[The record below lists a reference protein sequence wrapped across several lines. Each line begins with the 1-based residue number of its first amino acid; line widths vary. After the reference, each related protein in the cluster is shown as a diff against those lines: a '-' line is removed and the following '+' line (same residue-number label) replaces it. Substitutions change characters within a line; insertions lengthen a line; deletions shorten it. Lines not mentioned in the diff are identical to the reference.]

1 MTFAIIGAGPTGV
14 ELAGALGEL
23 AHHTLINYFRH
34 IDMRD
39 DKILLLEGSDRV
51 LPPCSPVLSER
62 AAKSLDKLG
71 GTVITGTKFTDIE
84 DHIIT
89 YTDGEHTHQ
98 IQAATAIWAAGMK
111 ASALAH
117 VLAERTGVALDVFGR
132 VKVTEHLTVPGQ
144 TDILVIVDLAYR
156 EDPAGTPFHGICPVA
171 MQQDGY
177 AAKLMLNRL
186 KNKPT
191 KAFRYFDKGSVA
203 VIGRHAAAVKLG
215 RLKLA
220 GFQPS

>member
-1 MTFAIIGAGPTGV
+1 MLDV
-14 ELAGALGEL
+14 
-23 AHHTLINYFRH
+23 
-34 IDMRD
+34 
-39 DKILLLEGSDRV
+39 KILLLEGADRV
-51 LPPCSPVLSER
+51 LPPYPPVLSER

-89 YTDGEHTHQ
+89 YTDGEQTHQ

-144 TDILVIVDLAYR
+144 TDTSQLTNSPFLFIYLLMILLFVSCIV
-156 EDPAGTPFHGICPVA
+156 FHFSPSPI
-171 MQQDGY
+171 
-177 AAKLMLNRL
+177 
-186 KNKPT
+186 
-191 KAFRYFDKGSVA
+191 KASCY
-203 VIGRHAAAVKLG
+203 
-215 RLKLA
+215 
-220 GFQPS
+220 